1 MKSAFTMAV
10 RLLQALLYT
19 LPFVVIFYLSL
30 AQNYRY
36 PQLIPDSFTLSHWQ
50 ILLNGNRGLGLSLAL
65 SLGLSLTVAS
75 LATALAFFSSRLIY
89 YSRLRD
95 GASRLAFFPFVLTPV
110 LYAVILQFYFL
121 KLGWAGSFGGVVLA
135 QLFITFPFA
144 FLFFNGF
151 WNHRV
156 KQMEGLVRT
165 LGSNNRQLFWRFLAP
180 YAKGALVTC
189 FFQTFLISWF
199 EYGLT
204 SIIGIGKVRTL
215 TLQVFQ
221 YLSESNLHL
230 AAVCSVVLVV
240 PPLVLLFLNKK
251 ALLGH
256 EL

>member
-1 MKSAFTMAV
+1 MKALPKRIALV
-10 RLLQALLYT
+10 LQAVLYT
-19 LPFVVIFYLSL
+19 LPFVVIFYLSV

-36 PQLIPDSFTLSHWQ
+36 PQIIPEGFTLGHWQ
-50 ILLNGNRGLGLSLAL
+50 ILLQGNGGLAASLAL
-65 SLGLSLTVAS
+65 SLGLSLAVAA
-75 LATALAFFSSRLIY
+75 LATGLAFFSSRLIY

-121 KLGWAGSFGGVVLA
+121 KMGLAGSFAGVVLA

-165 LGSNNRQLFWRFLAP
+165 LGGNSRQLFWRFLRP

-204 SIIGIGKVRTL
+204 TIIGIGKVRTL

-221 YLSESNLHL
+221 YLSESNLYL
-230 AAVCSVVLVV
+230 AAVCSVVLVA
-240 PPLVLLFLNKK
+240 PPLLLLFINKK

>member
-1 MKSAFTMAV
+1 VKSLSPKLAA
-10 RLLQALLYT
+10 LLQGLLYT
-19 LPFVVIFYLSL
+19 LPFAVIFYLSL
-30 AQNYRY
+30 AQNYQY
-36 PQLIPDSFTLSHWQ
+36 PHLVPNSFTLSHWQ
-50 ILLNGNRGLGLSLAL
+50 ILLEGNSGLVASLFLSVGLSLAVAAL
-65 SLGLSLTVAS
+65 STS
-75 LATALAFFSSRLIY
+75 LAFFSSRLLF

-95 GASRLAFFPFVLTPV
+95 VAQRLAFFPFVLTPV

-121 KLGWAGSFGGVVLA
+121 KIGLAGAVGGVILA
-135 QLFITFPFA
+135 QLLITFPFA

-156 KQMEGLVRT
+156 KQMEGIVRT
-165 LGSNNRQLFWRFLAP
+165 LGGNSRQLFWRFLAP
-180 YAKGALVTC
+180 YAKGALAVC

-204 SIIGIGKVRTL
+204 TIIGIGKVKTL

-230 AAVCSVVLVV
+230 AAVSSVVLVL
-240 PPLVLLFLNKK
+240 PPLILLFLNKK
-251 ALLGH
+251 LLLGH